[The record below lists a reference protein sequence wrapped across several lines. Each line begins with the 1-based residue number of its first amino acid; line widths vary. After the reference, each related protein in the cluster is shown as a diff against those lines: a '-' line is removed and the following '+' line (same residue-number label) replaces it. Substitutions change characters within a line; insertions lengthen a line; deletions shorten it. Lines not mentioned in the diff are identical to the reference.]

1 MNPSKK
7 QILLTN
13 DDGIESPGL
22 WAAAAALSSLGFVT
36 VVAPRE
42 HCSAMGRG
50 FGRHEDEK
58 IEVRK
63 MVINDQEWDVHAVGG
78 TPSLT
83 VLHGIL
89 EVMPRKPDLVV
100 SGINYGEN
108 VSTDI
113 TYSGTVGAAI
123 EAASLG
129 IPALAS
135 SYQVMEGEWNSYK
148 DIDFSVAAY
157 FTHFFAQRMLSIKL
171 PPDVH
176 LLNLVIPQSATPS
189 TPWQITRLAP
199 GRYYNP
205 YIKREESSSEG
216 GRIGSHIVVRE
227 DLPDD
232 CDVRVVIKKKRV
244 SVTPISL
251 DMTSRVDFKEL
262 DARLRN

>member
-1 MNPSKK
+1 MNLKKK

-13 DDGIESPGL
+13 DDGIDSPGL
-22 WAAAAALSSLGFVT
+22 WAAARVLSELGFVT

-50 FGRHEDEK
+50 FGRHEDGK

-83 VLHGIL
+83 VLHGVL
-89 EVMPRKPDLVV
+89 EVMPKKPDLVV

-113 TYSGTVGAAI
+113 SYSGTVGAAI

-129 IPALAS
+129 IPALAT
-135 SYQVMEGEWNSYK
+135 SYQVMEGEWDSLK

-157 FTHFFAQRMLSIKL
+157 FTRFFAERLLSKKL
-171 PPDVH
+171 PTDVH
-176 LLNLVIPQSATPS
+176 LLNLVIPQSATKS

-205 YIKREESSSEG
+205 YSKREGTWEEEG
-216 GRIGSHIVVRE
+216 HISSHIIIRD
-227 DLPDD
+227 DLPEDS
-232 CDVRVVIKKKRV
+232 DVTVAIKKKLV

-251 DMTSRVDFKEL
+251 DMTSRVDLQDVDTLF
-262 DARLRN
+262 RS

>member
-1 MNPSKK
+1 MNLTKK

-13 DDGIESPGL
+13 DDGIDSPGL

-58 IEVRK
+58 VEVRK
-63 MVINDQEWDVHAVGG
+63 MVINNQEWDVHAVGG

-89 EVMPRKPDLVV
+89 EVMPKKPDLVV

-113 TYSGTVGAAI
+113 SYSGTVGAAM

-135 SYQVMEGEWNSYK
+135 SYQVMEGEWDSFK
-148 DIDFSVAAY
+148 DIDFSVAAF
-157 FTHFFAQRMLSIKL
+157 FTHFFARRMLATKL

-176 LLNLVIPQSATPS
+176 LLNLVIPQSASQS

-205 YIKREESSSEG
+205 YIKQEG
-216 GRIGSHIVVRE
+216 SCEGHISSHIIVN
-227 DLPDD
+227 DNLPDD
-232 CDVRVVIKKKRV
+232 SDVIVAIKKKLV
-244 SVTPISL
+244 SVTPVSL
-251 DMTSRVDFKEL
+251 DLTSRVDFHEL
-262 DARLRN
+262 DARLRK